1 MFRPA
6 SPKLLTGTAN
16 ALTLNHRFTVGLS
29 SSGLPTRLGRVRL
42 VTPTLAGSPLKSAD
56 AHRKIYQAIRARDAD
71 GARIAMDEHI
81 RVAALTLA
89 KEEGS

>member
-1 MFRPA
+1 
-6 SPKLLTGTAN
+6 
-16 ALTLNHRFTVGLS
+16 
-29 SSGLPTRLGRVRL
+29 VRL